1 MRLFCDDADK
11 YPAIS
16 PTLSLS
22 SVANFLFSALFQDSD
37 NGVGE
42 LFNAR
47 KREYYYYLGDLQ
59 GWVNFGEHRA
69 CKIVR

>member
-11 YPAIS
+11 YPTIS

-47 KREYYYYLGDLQ
+47 KREYYVS
-59 GWVNFGEHRA
+59 W
-69 CKIVR
+69 